1 MLKMK
6 PLVLAV
12 ASALVTLP
20 QMATAGNNAVIDL
33 TPGQTE
39 VALPQD
45 GIINGNS
52 SEYRTGIS
60 AIGNGTDLI
69 NATLTGSN
77 ASITVGEYNP
87 DTTGGFTT
95 HGIQARQGATITV
108 GTSNKPL
115 SKFEI
120 QNHGKTTLA
129 TGLMAWRGPNGTLAD
144 AHININSDIVDIN
157 VSSDDYWAYGL
168 YTYNNTTDKNIADA
182 DRSSIV
188 INAKDINIDVST
200 KTVGT
205 SVGIIAWSQAKV
217 KLEADRI
224 KVKAY
229 RAINTRGD
237 SIVEINSSGNK
248 NSVVQIDGNITLEY
262 NGPSSGTPID
272 STVTINLLN
281 SDSYWNGNLECI
293 YDKLDPKKDKE
304 ALLDV
309 NNVHLGLANGAT
321 WTPDAVE
328 TFESTDEKGQFNGSR
343 SVALNNLAMDG
354 GVINVK
360 ASNVDVVVEKMTGT
374 GGTINLATDL
384 NAAPDQQAGTVT
396 VQNSSQNANLTVQ
409 LTNKD
414 MTKVLTADDVT
425 PEQAK
430 PLLGN
435 VDAKDANKTLQVQ
448 EGKYEAGF
456 DINNAGETVSHGPNT
471 LMQSTL
477 ELATAT
483 PLALNRILMNDVRKR
498 LGDIRSAQGTSGAW
512 ARYDGGRLSGL
523 GGYENDFNTIQ
534 VGVDTQPTA
543 DPLRLGMAFS
553 YTKSD
558 TDYARGSADMDAYS
572 LAGYGLWLGENGQ
585 FVDVVARMATA
596 KTDMNVDGVNKGAMD
611 NLALS
616 LSGEFGWRF
625 DVMNNFFVE
634 PQIEATY
641 TYVDAEKLT
650 LNDGSNYSFD
660 AADSLLGRTGLA
672 FGMKCPNNKGNV
684 YAKVSAVHEF
694 LGDTAVTGGNGT
706 VYSLDG
712 KDTWIEYGLGANFNL
727 TDSTYIW
734 ADVERTSGGA
744 LDEDYRATLGV
755 RYAW

>member
-12 ASALVTLP
+12 AGALVTLP

-33 TPGQTE
+33 TPDQTV
-39 VALPQD
+39 VALPQS
-45 GIINGNS
+45 GIIDATDPS
-52 SEYRTGIS
+52 YRAGI
-60 AIGNGTDLI
+60 AAVGNGTNRI
-69 NATLTGSN
+69 NSTLNGSN
-77 ASITVGEYNP
+77 VLIKTSEFDP
-87 DTTGGFTT
+87 DNTHYWTTYGIHAQKGG
-95 HGIQARQGATITV
+95 TINV
-108 GTSNKPL
+108 GTASQPL
-115 SKFEI
+115 SKLEI
-120 QNHGKTTLA
+120 QNHGQTTMA
-129 TGLMAWRGPNGTLAD
+129 IGMMAWRGRGDNKTD
-144 AHININSDIVDIN
+144 SHINVNSDIVKID
-157 VSSDDYWAYGL
+157 VSSESFFALGLHAYND
-168 YTYNNTTDKNIADA
+168 TVDPNIADK

-188 INAKDINIDVST
+188 IHAKEIDIKAST
-200 KTVGT
+200 NNPNGAIATGL
-205 SVGIIAWSQAKV
+205 GIWSQAKAE
-217 KLEADRI
+217 LEADLI
-224 KVKAY
+224 KVTAD
-229 RAINTRGD
+229 RVISARGD
-237 SIVEINSSGNK
+237 SIVNINASGNK
-248 NSVVQIDGNITLEY
+248 NSVVQLTGNVTLEY
-262 NGPSSGTPID
+262 SNGSETPVDANI
-272 STVTINLLN
+272 TINLLN
-281 SDSYWNGNLECI
+281 PESYWHGNLDTA
-293 YDKLDPKKDKE
+293 YSGLPSANKE
-304 ALLDV
+304 DLLKV
-309 NNVHLGLANGAT
+309 TNVHVGLANGAK
-321 WTPDAVE
+321 WTPTAVLPS
-328 TFESTDEKGQFNGSR
+328 ESTQGNTLNGTR
-343 SVALNNLAMDG
+343 PVALNNLAMDG
-354 GVINVK
+354 GVIDVTDHQ
-360 ASNVDVVVEKMTGT
+360 VDVVVEKMTGT

-384 NAAPDQQAGTVT
+384 AASPDQQAGTVT
-396 VQNSSQNANLTVQ
+396 VQNSSQGANLAVQ

-430 PLLGN
+430 PLLSN

-456 DINNAGETVSHGPNT
+456 DINNAGATVSHGPNT

-498 LGDIRSAQGTSGAW
+498 LGDIRSAQGTSSAW
-512 ARYDGGRLSGL
+512 ACYDGGRLSGL

-543 DPLRLGMAFS
+543 DPLRFGVAFS

-625 DVMNNFFVE
+625 DVMNHFFAE

-660 AADSLLGRTGLA
+660 AADSLLGRAGLA

>member
-6 PLVLAV
+6 PVVLAV
-12 ASALVTLP
+12 ATALVAIP
-20 QMATAGNNAVIDL
+20 QFANAANDAAIDVTVDHTSMPIPQNGIVDATAPNL
-33 TPGQTE
+33 K
-39 VALPQD
+39 
-45 GIINGNS
+45 
-52 SEYRTGIS
+52 TGIA
-60 AIGNGTDLI
+60 AIGNGTQPI
-69 NATLTGSN
+69 NSTFTGSTILIKN
-77 ASITVGEYNP
+77 GEYN
-87 DTTGGFTT
+87 TKNKRT
-95 HGIQARQGATITV
+95 HAVLAEKGATLNF
-108 GTSNKPL
+108 GTESKGI

-120 QNHGKTTLA
+120 QNHGQTTLA
-129 TGLMAWRGPNGTLAD
+129 TGIMSYRGGGQNQASS
-144 AHININSDIVDIN
+144 HVNINSDIVDIN

-309 NNVHLGLANGAT
+309 NNIHLGLANGAT
-321 WTPDAVE
+321 WAPDAVQ

-384 NAAPDQQAGTVT
+384 TAAPDQQAGTVT
-396 VQNSSQNANLTVQ
+396 VQNSSQNANLAVQ

-456 DINNAGETVSHGPNT
+456 DINNAGATVTHGPNT

-596 KTDMNVDGVNKGAMD
+596 KTDMNVDGVNKGTMD

-625 DVMNNFFVE
+625 DVMNHFFVE

-660 AADSLLGRTGLA
+660 AADSLLGRAGLA